1 MKIIFFGLGSIG
13 KRHVR
18 LLRETGAHE
27 IYALRTK
34 LGDAP
39 EIDMGV
45 TCFSSWDQVDNVRP
59 QVAFITNPTALH
71 VPTAI
76 ECARRGMAL
85 FIEKPLGDSMDG
97 CSELLDLVRA
107 RKLPTYVAFVLRF
120 HLVIEKLRE
129 LTQGK
134 DILHLRCICTSFLPL
149 WRLGRDH
156 LKGYSAQRALG
167 GGVIADLSHEI
178 DYIGWLLGGVTGLDG
193 RYGRRGKITIDSED
207 YADILLTCP
216 RSPANL
222 HINFLSQQ
230 SKREITLDCADAT
243 FVGDIIEQKVRVFRA
258 HKLVEEIACP
268 VEPDDIFRRQH
279 KYFFSHLD
287 DEHMMNDIFE
297 AAGLMEKVLAW
308 RNEYAAA

>member
-18 LLRETGAHE
+18 LLRETGGHE

-34 LGDAP
+34 LSDAP
-39 EIDMGV
+39 EADLGI
-45 TCFSSWDQVDNVRP
+45 TNFSSWDQVDNVRP
-59 QVAFITNPTALH
+59 QVAFITNPTAFHLS
-71 VPTAI
+71 TAI
-76 ECARRGMAL
+76 ACARRGMAL

-97 CSELLDLVRA
+97 SSELINLVRT

-120 HLVIEKLRE
+120 HPVIEKLRE

-134 DILHLRCICTSFLPL
+134 DILHLRCVCTSFLPL
-149 WRLGRDH
+149 WRPERDY
-156 LKGYSAQRALG
+156 LKGYSARRALG
-167 GGVIADLSHEI
+167 GGVIADLFHEI
-178 DYIGWLLGGVTGLDG
+178 DYIGWLLGGVTSLDG
-193 RYGRRGKITIDSED
+193 RYDRRGKITIDSED

-230 SKREITLDCADAT
+230 SKREVTVDCTDAT
-243 FVGDIIEQKVRVFRA
+243 FVGDIIEQKVRVFHG
-258 HKLVEEIACP
+258 HKLVEEIGCP
-268 VEPDDIFRRQH
+268 IEPDGIFRRQL

-287 DEHMMNDIFE
+287 DEQMMNNIFE
-297 AAGLMEKVLAW
+297 AFGLMEKVLAW
-308 RNEYAAA
+308 RNSYVAG